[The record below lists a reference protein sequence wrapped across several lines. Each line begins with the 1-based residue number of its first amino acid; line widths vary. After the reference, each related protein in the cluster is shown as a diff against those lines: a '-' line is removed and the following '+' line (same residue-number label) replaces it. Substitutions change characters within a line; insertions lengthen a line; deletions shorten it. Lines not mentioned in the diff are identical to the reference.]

1 MAYAPSRSPNVE
13 LQRGMI
19 DGTYKQVVKDRGG
32 FAEPATYDARRELT
46 DIYYGIHEA
55 KVKRLPDNRV
65 FNDPY
70 CVDTPEAQIS
80 V

>member
-1 MAYAPSRSPNVE
+1 MT
-13 LQRGMI
+13 

-32 FAEPATYDARRELT
+32 FVETTTADARSELT

-55 KVKRLPDNRV
+55 KVKRLPDGRV

-70 CVDTPEAQIS
+70 AVATKEAQIS
-80 V
+80 I